1 MMPPMSFT
9 AVWPISDPDNPDA
22 ADSLGVGAPE
32 DVDALLA
39 RLAEPGAGPAT
50 VEHLDRDLITDTEG
64 LLGAP
69 GHARFPDHDVAVA
82 VHGGYGYLTYADP
95 EHDYATL
102 KGEPDSPALHTEHV
116 DYPAGSGVPV
126 ELLAT
131 ALKDFLATAR
141 RPGCVAWQEVD

>member
-1 MMPPMSFT
+1 MSFT

-50 VEHLDRDLITDTEG
+50 LEHLERDLITDTEG

-69 GHARFPDHDVAVA
+69 GATRIPDHDVVTA
-82 VHGGYGYLTYADP
+82 VHDGYGYLTYADP
-95 EHDYATL
+95 EHDYAVL
-102 KGEPDSPALHTEHV
+102 SGEPGSPAHRTEDV

-126 ELLAT
+126 EVLAA
-131 ALKDFLATAR
+131 ALKDFLATGG
-141 RPGCVAWQEVD
+141 RPTAVEWREV